1 MICAMAGALLTR
13 SSGNLAPTAEAFE
26 RGLAYLH
33 EIPLSTPLI
42 REGLARAEAT
52 WRDMLAAVRAG
63 AQQGARITL
72 AASSESLLELF
83 DALTREYEQSM
94 QMLMG

>member
-1 MICAMAGALLTR
+1 MSIDLAAIRNVLILRTDHLGDLL
-13 SSGNLAPTAEAFE
+13 
-26 RGLAYLH
+26 
-33 EIPLSTPLI
+33 LSTPLI

>member
-1 MICAMAGALLTR
+1 MVTD
-13 SSGNLAPTAEAFE
+13 TAQADV
-26 RGLAYLH
+26 
-33 EIPLSTPLI
+33 
-42 REGLARAEAT
+42 AT
-52 WRDMLAAVRAG
+52 
-63 AQQGARITL
+63 QGARITL

>member
-1 MICAMAGALLTR
+1 MV
-13 SSGNLAPTAEAFE
+13 STAKV
-26 RGLAYLH
+26 
-33 EIPLSTPLI
+33 TP
-42 REGLARAEAT
+42 ARK
-52 WRDMLAAVRAG
+52 AACGPIASQSVPA
-63 AQQGARITL
+63 ITL

>member
-1 MICAMAGALLTR
+1 
-13 SSGNLAPTAEAFE
+13 
-26 RGLAYLH
+26 
-33 EIPLSTPLI
+33 
-42 REGLARAEAT
+42 
-52 WRDMLAAVRAG
+52 MLAAVRAG